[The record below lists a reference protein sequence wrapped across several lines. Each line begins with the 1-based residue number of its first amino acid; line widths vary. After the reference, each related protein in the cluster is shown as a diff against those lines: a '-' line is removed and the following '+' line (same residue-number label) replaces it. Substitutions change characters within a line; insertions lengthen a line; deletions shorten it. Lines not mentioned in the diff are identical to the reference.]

1 MHRVAPPQR
10 LCHPKSLT
18 PLQSPA
24 PSPPRTPHCEQ
35 QALDLPTVPAPFLL
49 HHREQHILGRNPGP
63 GHTAPPTEHPEQHIW
78 EGRLGLQA
86 ENWVTAASLELRP
99 PAPAASTGRTG
110 QMSTSS
116 PDLSPDCRSI
126 WPPTS
131 WTSLPWMPYPYRP
144 DFFFP
149 VLSIYFFNY
158 VKIHKTWASLVAQAE
173 KNLLAVQETQV
184 QSLGWADPLEEGM
197 ATLSSIPAWRI
208 PWTEEPGELQ
218 SWGCKESDTTE
229 QLTLPHF
236 HSHIM

>member
-63 GHTAPPTEHPEQHIW
+63 GHRARPTEHPEQHIR

-149 VLSIYFFNY
+149 GLSIYFFNY

-173 KNLLAVQETQV
+173 KNLPAVQETQV
-184 QSLGWADPLEEGM
+184 
-197 ATLSSIPAWRI
+197 
-208 PWTEEPGELQ
+208 
-218 SWGCKESDTTE
+218 
-229 QLTLPHF
+229 
-236 HSHIM
+236 